1 MSEVKIY
8 DEMIEK
14 AFYFIDRDNLKS
26 KSRKRELVYKRH
38 FLMYFLRS
46 KGLTFSQVGEAF
58 NTDHSRAIYGVKCHK
73 NMMQINDKV
82 YKGQVNEYSKE
93 LQNFEYKI
101 KMRDLF
107 IDVEKCKN
115 LESLKRIKRWMDE
128 GRYED
133 FRKDL

>member
-1 MSEVKIY
+1 MNQF

-14 AFYFIDRDNLKS
+14 ALYFVERDNLNAKT
-26 KSRKRELVYKRH
+26 RKREVVYKRH
-38 FLMYFLRS
+38 FIMYFLRS
-46 KGLTFSQVGEAF
+46 KGFTFAQVGAVF
-58 NTDHSRAIYGVKCHK
+58 NTDHSRAIYGFKCHVA
-73 NMMQINDKV
+73 MMEINDKV
-82 YKGQVNEYSKE
+82 YKAQINEYSKE
-93 LQNFEYKI
+93 LQHFEYKI